1 MTNVMRVTLV
11 DAEEIPRAY
20 GHLRLLSA
28 RTAGLKNLPVLQMV
42 MRPGT
47 STRTHHHPSEEAFV
61 VLRGSMEFETAE
73 RRIIC
78 EAYDTVV
85 LAPHQAHRIINRSE
99 SDECEILIALSP
111 PRDAAA
117 VVYVDDMQA

>member
-1 MTNVMRVTLV
+1 VTAVTHVPLAE
-11 DAEEIPRAY
+11 AEEIRREY

-28 RTAGLKNLPVLQMV
+28 RTAGLKNLQVLQMV

-47 STRTHHHPSEEAFV
+47 STRTHHHASEEAFV
-61 VLRGSMEFETAE
+61 VLRGSAAFETGGQT
-73 RRIIC
+73 IVC
-78 EAYDTVV
+78 QAYDTVS

-99 SDECEILIALSP
+99 SEECEILIALSP

-117 VVYVDDMQA
+117 VVYVDDVRE